1 MKELVEYIARGVVN
15 QPEEVEV
22 EELTDEVG
30 IVLKLKVSPQDKGRI
45 IGKQGK
51 VVEAIR
57 TLLRVMAIREEKKV
71 RLEVVD

>member
-1 MKELVEYIARGVVN
+1 MKELVKYIARGVVN

-22 EELTDEVG
+22 DEVLDEMG
-30 IVLKLKVSPQDKGRI
+30 IILKLKVSPEDKGRI

>member
-22 EELTDEVG
+22 EEVLDEMG
-30 IVLKLKVSPQDKGRI
+30 IILRLKVFPEDKGRI

-57 TLLRVMAIREEKKV
+57 TLLRLMAIREEKRV

>member
-1 MKELVEYIARGVVN
+1 MKELVEYVARGVVN
-15 QPEEVEV
+15 QPEAVEV
-22 EELTDEVG
+22 EELMDEMGV
-30 IVLKLKVSPQDKGRI
+30 VLKLKVSPEDKGRI

-51 VVEAIR
+51 VVEAMR

>member
-15 QPEEVEV
+15 QPEAVEV
-22 EELTDEVG
+22 EELMDEMGV
-30 IVLKLKVSPQDKGRI
+30 VLKLKVSPEDKGRI

>member
-15 QPEEVEV
+15 QPEAVEV
-22 EELTDEVG
+22 EELMDEMGV
-30 IVLKLKVSPQDKGRI
+30 VLKLKVSPEDKGRI

-51 VVEAIR
+51 VVEAMR

>member
-22 EELTDEVG
+22 DEVLDEMG
-30 IVLKLKVSPQDKGRI
+30 IILKLKVSPEDKGRI

-57 TLLRVMAIREEKKV
+57 TLLRVMAIRDEKRV

>member
-15 QPEEVEV
+15 QPEEVEA
-22 EELTDEVG
+22 DEVLDEMG
-30 IVLKLKVSPQDKGRI
+30 IILKLKVSPEDKGRI

>member
-22 EELTDEVG
+22 DEVLDEMG
-30 IVLKLKVSPQDKGRI
+30 IILKLKVSPEDKGRI